1 MTPIYNAIC
10 EHTKHSPMR
19 IAITTIV
26 ADNTISLTYAQLH
39 STLADLQQ
47 ALNKWQGKR
56 VALYAHNAIDWIVL
70 DLALG
75 QVGAVVVPIPL
86 FFSTSQISHLL
97 KDSQIECLYVG
108 EGLTLPAVPD
118 LDIANLLEMSALA
131 PESSTHITGQ
141 FYHLTSNA
149 IHNTSHTTLE
159 NNAPSQVKPI
169 ASKFCKVTYT
179 SGSTG
184 MPKGV
189 CLSQDTLMRIVTSLS
204 GALSDTLT
212 NDSNVNDDN
221 ISDNFY
227 LDDVYSNNSYLNN
240 STAHFSHLSVL
251 PFATLLENVAG
262 VYVSLYMGR
271 TVVTGQVDQFG
282 LLSNQAFKAK
292 RLLSVVKSYDVASVI
307 LLPQMLKAICEALT
321 MNETESSDT
330 SISIDNNQS
339 MTSTTL
345 PSLKFMAVGGGK
357 VSPTLL
363 QDAQALNLSVYE
375 GYGLSECGSVVS
387 LNTPKANRAGSVG
400 KPMPHASVNI
410 AASGEVMVKGNAMQG
425 YLNHDNSDNNN
436 NQSGN
441 VTNSSAISDN
451 TIIATGD
458 IGHLDEDGYLYIT
471 GRRKNVLISSFG
483 RNISPEWVESQLLT
497 QPIIYQAA
505 VLGDGAPSLSAV
517 IVANSNWLSANSSRS
532 DLYKAI
538 EQAIA
543 IVNETLP
550 DYARINNWK
559 LSEMPFSTDNGLLTD
574 NGKLRRPQILK
585 TYEAALGLV
594 TIKSANIE
602 SANDALVVSS

>member
-1 MTPIYNAIC
+1 MTPIYNAIF
-10 EHTKHSPMR
+10 EHAKHSPAR
-19 IAITTIV
+19 IAITTVV
-26 ADNTISLTYAQLH
+26 ADETIDLTYAQLH
-39 STLADLQQ
+39 STVDDLQQ
-47 ALNKWQGKR
+47 ALNQWQGKR
-56 VALYAHNAIDWIVL
+56 VALYAYNAIDWIAL

-75 QVGAVVVPIPL
+75 HIGAVVVPIPL

-97 KDSQIECLYVG
+97 KDSQIEYLYIG
-108 EGLTLPAVPD
+108 ADLALPVMTN
-118 LDIANLLEMSALA
+118 LDSADPIKTSAMSAMNTLT
-131 PESSTHITGQ
+131 PETLVHITGQ
-141 FYHLTSNA
+141 FYCLIRNDSIDA
-149 IHNTSHTTLE
+149 TTPK
-159 NNAPSQVKPI
+159 NSTFSRVNPT
-169 ASKFCKVTYT
+169 ASEFCKVTYT

-204 GALSDTLT
+204 EALSDTLT
-212 NDSNVNDDN
+212 DNSTNNDDN
-221 ISDNFY
+221 F
-227 LDDVYSNNSYLNN
+227 YSNNSI
-240 STAHFSHLSVL
+240 THFSHLSVL

-282 LLSNQAFKAK
+282 LLSNQAFEAK
-292 RLLSVVKSYDVASVI
+292 RLLSVVKSYEVASVI
-307 LLPQMLKAICEALT
+307 LLPQMLKAICEALNL
-321 MNETESSDT
+321 NEVTPSNANIST
-330 SISIDNNQS
+330 SPA
-339 MTSTTL
+339 L

-363 QDAQALNLSVYE
+363 QEAQALSLPVYE

-400 KPMPHASVNI
+400 KPMPHASVSI

-425 YLNHDNSDNNN
+425 YLNHNNSNDNSVSDN
-436 NQSGN
+436 S
-441 VTNSSAISDN
+441 ISDN
-451 TIIATGD
+451 AVIDTGD

-497 QPIIYQAA
+497 QSIIYQAA

-517 IVANSNWLSANSSRS
+517 IVANPNWLLTDSSS
-532 DLYKAI
+532 SSYLHKAI

-550 DYARINNWK
+550 DYARVNDWQ
-559 LSEMPFSTDNGLLTD
+559 LATMPFSTDNGLLTD
-574 NGKLRRPQILK
+574 NGKLRRPQIL
-585 TYEAALGLV
+585 EAYGTALGLV
-594 TIKSANIE
+594 ATE
-602 SANDALVVSS
+602 SRRDAPVV

>member
-10 EHTKHSPMR
+10 EYAKHSPAR

-26 ADNTISLTYAQLH
+26 ADKTISLTYAQLH
-39 STLADLQQ
+39 STVDELQQ
-47 ALNKWQGKR
+47 MLNQWQGKR
-56 VALYAHNAIDWIVL
+56 VALYAHNAIDWIAL

-75 QVGAVVVPIPL
+75 HIGAVVVPIPL
-86 FFSTSQISHLL
+86 FFSASQISHLL
-97 KDSQIECLYVG
+97 KDSQIEYLYIG
-108 EGLTLPAVPD
+108 ADLALPVMTD
-118 LDIANLLEMSALA
+118 LDSADPIKTSAMSTLT
-131 PESSTHITGQ
+131 PETSTYITGQ
-141 FYHLTSNA
+141 FYRLIRNDSIDTTTSK
-149 IHNTSHTTLE
+149 
-159 NNAPSQVKPI
+159 NNNFSRVNPT
-169 ASKFCKVTYT
+169 ASEFCKVTYT

-204 GALSDTLT
+204 EALSDTLT
-212 NDSNVNDDN
+212 DNSTNNDDN
-221 ISDNFY
+221 F
-227 LDDVYSNNSYLNN
+227 YSNNSI
-240 STAHFSHLSVL
+240 THFSHLSVL

-282 LLSNQAFKAK
+282 LLSNQAFEAK
-292 RLLSVVKSYDVASVI
+292 RLLSVVKSYEVASVI
-307 LLPQMLKAICEALT
+307 LLPQMLKAICEALNL
-321 MNETESSDT
+321 NEVTPSNANIST
-330 SISIDNNQS
+330 SPA
-339 MTSTTL
+339 L

-363 QDAQALNLSVYE
+363 QEAQALSLPVYE

-400 KPMPHASVNI
+400 KPMPHASVSI

-425 YLNHDNSDNNN
+425 YLNHNNSNDNS
-436 NQSGN
+436 
-441 VTNSSAISDN
+441 VSDN
-451 TIIATGD
+451 SINDNAVIDTGD

-497 QPIIYQAA
+497 QSIIYQAA
-505 VLGDGAPSLSAV
+505 VLGDGAPNLSAV
-517 IVANSNWLSANSSRS
+517 IVANPNWLLTDSSS
-532 DLYKAI
+532 SSYLHKAI

-550 DYARINNWK
+550 DYARVNDWQ
-559 LSEMPFSTDNGLLTD
+559 LATMPFSTDNGLLTD
-574 NGKLRRPQILK
+574 NGKLRRPQILEA
-585 TYEAALGLV
+585 YGAALGLV
-594 TIKSANIE
+594 ATE
-602 SANDALVVSS
+602 SRRDAPVV